1 MLVVTSAKIRRD
13 LRERL
18 TETYPNVIFRFHS
31 HINEAERD
39 LKEADI
45 LITYG
50 EDLNGKH
57 IDKAENLKWIMVISA
72 GLDEMPFK
80 EIEKKAITVTN
91 AKGIHAIPMAE
102 YAIGMI
108 LQVSRQ
114 TKVVIDNESNQK
126 WDRSPTMTELYGK
139 TIGIL
144 GAGAIGQ
151 EVARLAK
158 VFNMKVIGLNRTGN
172 QVDNFDRMVSGT
184 DLSILLT
191 ESDFIVSVLPKMK
204 QTDEILAEKQFDQ
217 MKNNAVLVNMGRG
230 NVIHEQDLIAA
241 LRKDKFKH
249 AVLDVF
255 NEEPLPVDH
264 PFWEEAKITVT
275 PHVSGISP
283 QYQPRAFE
291 IFDHN
296 MKVFLD
302 GKGDYINLIDLNK
315 GY

>member
-18 TETYPNVIFRFHS
+18 TQTYPNLSFRFHS
-31 HINEAERD
+31 HISEAEDD
-39 LKEADI
+39 LKDADV

-50 EDLNGKH
+50 EDLNGNH
-57 IDKAENLKWIMVISA
+57 INMTKKLKWIMVISA
-72 GLDEMPFK
+72 GLDEMPFA
-80 EIEKKAITVTN
+80 EIKKKGITVTN

-102 YAIGMI
+102 YAIGML

-114 TKVVIDNESNQK
+114 AKLVIENESNQK
-126 WDRSPTMTELYGK
+126 WDRSPTMTELNGK

-158 VFNMKVIGLNRTGN
+158 AFNMKVIGLNRSGN
-172 QVDNFDRMVSGT
+172 PVANFDHMVTRS
-184 DLSILLT
+184 DLSTLLE
-191 ESDFIVSVLPKMK
+191 ESDYIVSVLPKLK
-204 QTDEILAEKQFDQ
+204 QTDNILTEKQFDQ
-217 MKNNAVLVNMGRG
+217 MKGNTILVNMGRG
-230 NVIHEQDLIAA
+230 NAIHEQDLLVA
-241 LRKDKFKH
+241 LHNEKLKH

-255 NEEPLPVDH
+255 NDEPLPDDH
-264 PFWEEAKITVT
+264 PFWKEEKITVT
-275 PHVSGISP
+275 PHLSGISH

-296 MKVFLD
+296 MKIFL
-302 GKGDYINLIDLNK
+302 GETGNYINLIDPEK